1 MRTADIQHQIAVN
14 VDPHVIV
21 AGEEEFDGDFL
32 AGVFP
37 HNHVAVFCKRKFK
50 LQLGAKAVVV
60 LGGIYVTT
68 GFVKREETM
77 RTVRSIAGATVKG
90 GIVYAIPLQIVA
102 FGAVLFE
109 VQ

>member
-21 AGEEEFDGDFL
+21 AGKEEFDGDFL

-37 HNHVAVFCKRKFK
+37 HHHVAVFCKRKFK

-60 LGGIYVTT
+60 LGGSAVANCL
-68 GFVKREETM
+68 VKREETKLI
-77 RTVRSIAGATVKG
+77 VRSVAGITVK
-90 GIVYAIPLQIVA
+90 
-102 FGAVLFE
+102 
-109 VQ
+109 